1 MPLCVLPS
9 GQLVAEHGDRGEAI
23 DLMIALET
31 KSVKDEV
38 AEAKVFR
45 KDLE

>member
-1 MPLCVLPS
+1 MLLCVLPS
-9 GQLVAEHGDRGEAI
+9 GQLVAEHGDRGEVI

-31 KSVKDEV
+31 KSAKDEV
-38 AEAKVFR
+38 AEAKAFK